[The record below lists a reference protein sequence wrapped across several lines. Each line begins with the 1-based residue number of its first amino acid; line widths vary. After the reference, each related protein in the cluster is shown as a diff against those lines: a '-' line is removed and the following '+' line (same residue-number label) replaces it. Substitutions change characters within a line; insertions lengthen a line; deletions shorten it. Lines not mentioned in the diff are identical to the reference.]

1 LFREVLERNPRS
13 AAAYVGLGKIASASS
28 DFPLAVEHLE
38 TARKLD
44 PAASEIN
51 YLLGLAYRGMG
62 QREKAT
68 ELIAQ
73 RGEREVD
80 LHDSL
85 ISDVMALST
94 GMRVH
99 QLRGTALYQQGLYQ
113 QALEEFRKAVEA
125 DPDEAL
131 VRTNLGLTL
140 AVLGDFA
147 GAKREF
153 DEALRL
159 DPEDMYAHANMGALH
174 AQLGR
179 DAKAVEHYEKAVSLD
194 PGQLQAHNDLADAL
208 RRLGRFEDSLKH
220 YRQVVE
226 GDPRDAK
233 ARLSEALALVKL
245 QRYAEARERLD
256 EAHSAL
262 PEQRSILA
270 ALVRVLAAAPNDE
283 VRDGRRALQ
292 LARDLV
298 AKEMSVEDLQTLAM
312 VAAENGVF
320 REAIRFQS
328 RAVEWVE
335 YAGLTDQLATLQ
347 GTLRNYQAGRPCREP
362 WPPGHPL
369 LEPRPLN
376 AARPEPRARG
386 S

>member
-1 LFREVLERNPRS
+1 
-13 AAAYVGLGKIASASS
+13 
-28 DFPLAVEHLE
+28 
-38 TARKLD
+38 
-44 PAASEIN
+44 
-51 YLLGLAYRGMG
+51 
-62 QREKAT
+62 
-68 ELIAQ
+68 
-73 RGEREVD
+73 
-80 LHDSL
+80 
-85 ISDVMALST
+85 
-94 GMRVH
+94 
-99 QLRGTALYQQGLYQ
+99 
-113 QALEEFRKAVEA
+113 
-125 DPDEAL
+125 
-131 VRTNLGLTL
+131 
-140 AVLGDFA
+140 
-147 GAKREF
+147 
-153 DEALRL
+153 
-159 DPEDMYAHANMGALH
+159 
-174 AQLGR
+174 
-179 DAKAVEHYEKAVSLD
+179 
-194 PGQLQAHNDLADAL
+194 LQAHNDLADTL
-208 RRLGRFEDSLKH
+208 RRLGRFEDSLEH
-220 YRQVVE
+220 YRRVVE

-292 LARDLV
+292 LARGLV

-335 YAGLTDQLATLQ
+335 YAGLTDQLAALQ
-347 GTLRNYQAGRPCREP
+347 DTLRNYQAGRPCRDP

-376 AARPEPRARG
+376 AAKSEPRTRG